1 MLSIHLLS
9 VVLDSLRIY
18 IWMRYLKNCIGSC
31 RISQKIISMVFI
43 IWWILESAMFSSG
56 CDTIGMQILTFCTI
70 EPMFLLIVSFFY
82 RGKVIR
88 HLFMAVAL
96 PIMYWVGKWVVINTV
111 FQTTNINNTQDFISS
126 AITTV
131 LLFLLEIVLEQNKKD
146 KQKLEHELLKQEIA
160 IYEKQFELIRQSQK
174 NIRSLKHDLK
184 HHIKMLSDMVSK
196 GDDEAALVY
205 LSSMGNFMENQEEYV
220 CSGNE
225 RLDSILNFMISKA
238 KKTGIE
244 VDWKVQIPENLE
256 ISTFDINV
264 ILSNLLDNALNEL
277 QNIDVPVLHIVVKF
291 DRGVLCINI
300 QNSCREVEKPRED
313 VPFLEQ
319 SGNHGYGL
327 NNVYRIVEKYHGSF
341 TTSIDRGIFEVSVL
355 LFLKD

>member
-1 MLSIHLLS
+1 MLSIRLLS
-9 VVLDSLRIY
+9 LVLDALRIY
-18 IWMRYLKNCIGSC
+18 IWMRCLKNCIGAY
-31 RISQKIISMVFI
+31 RISRRIISIVFI
-43 IWWILESAMFSSG
+43 IWWILEDAMFSSG

-82 RGKVIR
+82 RGKVMR
-88 HLFMAVAL
+88 RFFMAVAL
-96 PIMYWVGKWVVINTV
+96 PIMYWMGKLVVINTV

-126 AITTV
+126 AITTA
-131 LLFLLEIVLEQNKKD
+131 LLFLVEIALEQNRKD
-146 KQKLEHELLKQEIA
+146 KQKLEHELLKQEIV

-196 GDDEAALVY
+196 GDIEAALVY
-205 LSSMGNFMENQEEYV
+205 LSSMGDFMENQEEYV

-238 KKTGIE
+238 KKIGIE

-291 DRGVLCINI
+291 NRGVLYINI
-300 QNSCREVEKPRED
+300 QNSCRGVEKLRGD
-313 VPFLEQ
+313 VHLLKQ
-319 SGNHGYGL
+319 SGDHGYGL

-341 TTSIDRGIFEVSVL
+341 TTSMDRGIFEVSVL